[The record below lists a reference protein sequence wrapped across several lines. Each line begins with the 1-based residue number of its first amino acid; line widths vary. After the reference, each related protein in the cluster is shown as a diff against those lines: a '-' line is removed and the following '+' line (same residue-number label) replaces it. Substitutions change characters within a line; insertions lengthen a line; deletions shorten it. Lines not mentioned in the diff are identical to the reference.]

1 MYFSPLNPAI
11 MKHLLLL
18 LCLLSTC
25 FATTFA
31 AEPAIPT
38 GYRQV
43 VKLSTTAKQEDVY
56 QLAEEW
62 FKNAPAKF
70 TQKNAEPEVEEGGKK
85 AKNKA
90 VLDKEFDNSKPLQ
103 VLDPSVYKV
112 SGLGMVKYYGG
123 TTTSIRLLYIKYDI
137 TILAEAGQT
146 IFEVSNVRYF
156 HFDSKT
162 FQEAGIYAFEGG
174 KPCDHSGTMQ
184 YLNDCQ
190 QVKEE
195 YTQVAQYFNQQ
206 LTSLFTDFK
215 NTLKAKKLL
224 YVAPATT
231 KSNTKKTTTKKK

>member
-1 MYFSPLNPAI
+1 MYFSALNPPF
-11 MKHLLLL
+11 MKPLLLL
-18 LCLLSTC
+18 LCLVSLHGVITH
-25 FATTFA
+25 A

-43 VKLSTTAKQEDVY
+43 VKLSATSKQEDVY

-62 FKNAPAKF
+62 FKTAPGKF
-70 TQKNAEPEVEEGGKK
+70 TQKNAEPPVEEGGKK

-90 VLDKEFDNSKPLQ
+90 VLDNEFNNSHPLQ

-137 TILAEAGQT
+137 TILAEARQT
-146 IFEVSNVRYF
+146 VFEVSNVRYF
-156 HFDSKT
+156 HFDAKN
-162 FQEAGIYAFEGG
+162 FQEAGIFAFEGG

-190 QVKEE
+190 QAKEE
-195 YTQVAQYFNQQ
+195 YTKVAQFFNQQ
-206 LTSLFTDFK
+206 LTGLFTDFK
-215 NTLKAKKLL
+215 NTLQAKKLL
-224 YVAPATT
+224 YVAPVT
-231 KSNTKKTTTKKK
+231 KNTTKKNRH